1 MGQASRN
8 VVSMVTSDTTKVNA
22 TKRSKATSK
31 TNLVVLLVL
40 CLLTEGYAKTTLS
53 LPTRFRR
60 QVDEEKEEDDFGTI
74 LTRFLTA
81 DAETQQDYIRYGLE
95 LAEYHLLESYD
106 GVKDKTDETDRVFLE
121 SVQSVIDAVRQIN
134 TDPARTPTALAELA
148 TNPDNLLLFTSLVV
162 TTVFVAQLSSFVLF
176 GTSLSAPLQE
186 NTETGPVSGLLGVM
200 MELFNIFPNLLAA
213 FADIVG
219 DIARGSEDEADD
231 DEDDDDAEDTTNTN
245 KLFIEPTNEDAI
257 NEDGEDKVEDMEEG
271 SGAAPG
277 GLFDPLLNI
286 LASFFPPTRDG
297 DGDAEE
303 EGSGSGDGEEE
314 EEDNDIHI
322 GVDVEPGSL
331 LDMIINLIPGEG
343 ERDEDME
350 DTTETDGGEGTTLS
364 PEEEEEGATFG
375 GISVS
380 LAPIDLAN
388 IFVQVQQIV
397 GMNCTCAEG
406 MTEEMITNTTMRL
419 LNESLEEAKRM
430 RLYSSLDTSSYSSLN
445 DEEGGSKKDGARS
458 RAPKRGKL
466 SEKKKT
472 KKGGKGRKKMW
483 QPRNPKSLKQES

>member
-1 MGQASRN
+1 MGLASRN
-8 VVSMVTSDTTKVNA
+8 NLLKMTTDNANRSNAARRTKATTK
-22 TKRSKATSK
+22 TG
-31 TNLVVLLVL
+31 LVSLLVL
-40 CLLTEGYAKTTLS
+40 CLLTEGYAKTTLN

-60 QVDEEKEEDDFGTI
+60 QLDEEEQAEDDFGTV

-121 SVQSVIDAVRQIN
+121 SVQSVIDALRQIN

-186 NTETGPVSGLLGVM
+186 NTESGPVSGLLGVM
-200 MELFNIFPNLLAA
+200 MELFNVFPNLLAA

-219 DIARGSEDEADD
+219 DIARGS
-231 DEDDDDAEDTTNTN
+231 DEDEDTTNTN
-245 KLFIEPTNEDAI
+245 KLFIESTNEDVNK
-257 NEDGEDKVEDMEEG
+257 NEDGEDG
-271 SGAAPG
+271 SGSGEAPA
-277 GLFDPLLNI
+277 GLFDPILNM
-286 LASFFPPTRDG
+286 LANIFPPTRQG
-297 DGDAEE
+297 DEDDE

-314 EEDNDIHI
+314 VDNDIHI

-331 LDMIINLIPGEG
+331 LDMIINLIPGDE
-343 ERDEDME
+343 ERDEDDAE
-350 DTTETDGGEGTTLS
+350 NTTEMGEMTTLS
-364 PEEEEEGATFG
+364 PEGEETIG

-406 MTEEMITNTTMRL
+406 MTEEMITNTTMRV

-430 RLYSSLDTSSYSSLN
+430 RLYSSLN
-445 DEEGGSKKDGARS
+445 DEVGDSKIAKVRS
-458 RAPKRGKL
+458 PKRGKL

-472 KKGGKGRKKMW
+472 KKGG
-483 QPRNPKSLKQES
+483 

>member
-8 VVSMVTSDTTKVNA
+8 VVSMVTTKVNA

-53 LPTRFRR
+53 LPARIRR

-186 NTETGPVSGLLGVM
+186 NTEAGPVSGLLGIM

-213 FADIVG
+213 FAELIG
-219 DIARGSEDEADD
+219 DIARGSDED
-231 DEDDDDAEDTTNTN
+231 DEDEDDAEDTTNTN
-245 KLFIEPTNEDAI
+245 KLFIESTNEDVNK
-257 NEDGEDKVEDMEEG
+257 NEDGEDG
-271 SGAAPG
+271 SGSGEAPA
-277 GLFDPLLNI
+277 GLFDPILNM
-286 LASFFPPTRDG
+286 LANIFPPTRQG
-297 DGDAEE
+297 DEDDE

-314 EEDNDIHI
+314 VDNDIHI

-331 LDMIINLIPGEG
+331 LDMIINLIPGDE
-343 ERDEDME
+343 ERDEDDAE
-350 DTTETDGGEGTTLS
+350 NTTEMGEMTTLS
-364 PEEEEEGATFG
+364 PEGEETIG

-430 RLYSSLDTSSYSSLN
+430 RLYSSLDSSYSSLN
-445 DEEGGSKKDGARS
+445 DEVGDSKIAKVRS
-458 RAPKRGKL
+458 PKRGKL

-472 KKGGKGRKKMW
+472 KKGGGRKKMW
-483 QPRNPKSLKQES
+483 QPRAPKSLK

>member
-53 LPTRFRR
+53 LPARIRR
-60 QVDEEKEEDDFGTI
+60 QVDEEKEEEDFGTI

-186 NTETGPVSGLLGVM
+186 NTESGPVSGLLGVM
-200 MELFNIFPNLLAA
+200 MELFNVFPNLLAA

-219 DIARGSEDEADD
+219 DIARGSDED
-231 DEDDDDAEDTTNTN
+231 DEDEDDAEDTTNTN
-245 KLFIEPTNEDAI
+245 KLFIESTNEDVNK
-257 NEDGEDKVEDMEEG
+257 NEDGEDG
-271 SGAAPG
+271 SGSGEAPA
-277 GLFDPLLNI
+277 GLFDPILNM
-286 LASFFPPTRDG
+286 LANIFPPTRQG
-297 DGDAEE
+297 DEDDE

-314 EEDNDIHI
+314 VDNDIHI

-331 LDMIINLIPGEG
+331 LDMIINLIPGDE
-343 ERDEDME
+343 ERDEDDAE
-350 DTTETDGGEGTTLS
+350 NTTEMGDMTTLS
-364 PEEEEEGATFG
+364 PEGEETIG

-430 RLYSSLDTSSYSSLN
+430 RLYSSLDSSYSSLK
-445 DEEGGSKKDGARS
+445 EEDGDSKIAKVRS
-458 RAPKRGKL
+458 PKRGKL

-472 KKGGKGRKKMW
+472 KKGGGRKKMW
-483 QPRNPKSLKQES
+483 QPRAPKSLK

>member
-1 MGQASRN
+1 MGTDNANKSNAARR
-8 VVSMVTSDTTKVNA
+8 TKATTK
-22 TKRSKATSK
+22 TG
-31 TNLVVLLVL
+31 LVSLLVL
-40 CLLTEGYAKTTLS
+40 CLLTEGYAKTTLN
-53 LPTRFRR
+53 LPTKFRR
-60 QVDEEKEEDDFGTI
+60 QVDEEEQAEDDFGTI

-186 NTETGPVSGLLGVM
+186 NTEAGPVSGLLGIM
-200 MELFNIFPNLLAA
+200 MELFNIFPNLFAA
-213 FADIVG
+213 FAELIG
-219 DIARGSEDEADD
+219 NIARGSEDEADD
-231 DEDDDDAEDTTNTN
+231 DEDDAEDTTNVN
-245 KLFIEPTNEDAI
+245 KFFIDPTDEDAA
-257 NEDGEDKVEDMEEG
+257 NDADGEDEEEDMEEG
-271 SGAAPG
+271 SGEAPG
-277 GLFDPLLNI
+277 GLFDPILNI
-286 LASFFPPTRDG
+286 LASIFPPTRDG

-303 EGSGSGDGEEE
+303 GSGSGDGEVE

-331 LDMIINLIPGEG
+331 LDMIINLIPGEE
-343 ERDEDME
+343 ERDENAE
-350 DTTETDGGEGTTLS
+350 DTTEMDGGEVTTLS
-364 PEEEEEGATFG
+364 PEQGGPTFG

-397 GMNCTCAEG
+397 GMNCTCSEG

-445 DEEGGSKKDGARS
+445 DEDGGSKKDGARS

-472 KKGGKGRKKMW
+472 KKGGRKKMW
-483 QPRNPKSLKQES
+483 QPRTPKSLK

>member
-1 MGQASRN
+1 MGTDNANRSNAARR
-8 VVSMVTSDTTKVNA
+8 TKATTK
-22 TKRSKATSK
+22 TG
-31 TNLVVLLVL
+31 LVSLLVL
-40 CLLTEGYAKTTLS
+40 CLLTEGYAKTTLN
-53 LPTRFRR
+53 LPTKFRR
-60 QVDEEKEEDDFGTI
+60 QVDEEEQAEDDFGTV

-176 GTSLSAPLQE
+176 GSSLSAPLQE
-186 NTETGPVSGLLGVM
+186 DAGPVSGLLGIM
-200 MELFNIFPNLLAA
+200 MELFNVFPNLLATIG
-213 FADIVG
+213 DIVG
-219 DIARGSEDEADD
+219 NIARGSN
-231 DEDDDDAEDTTNTN
+231 DEDDEEEDD
-245 KLFIEPTNEDAI
+245 
-257 NEDGEDKVEDMEEG
+257 EEG
-271 SGAAPG
+271 STD
-277 GLFDPLLNI
+277 GLF
-286 LASFFPPTRDG
+286 
-297 DGDAEE
+297 AEE
-303 EGSGSGDGEEE
+303 ADEENDEEMEEEEGSGDGEEE

-331 LDMIINLIPGEG
+331 LDIIINLIPGEE
-343 ERDEDME
+343 ERDENAE
-350 DTTETDGGEGTTLS
+350 DTTEMDGAEVTTLS
-364 PEEEEEGATFG
+364 PEEGGPTFG

-397 GMNCTCAEG
+397 GMNCTCSEG

-430 RLYSSLDTSSYSSLN
+430 RLYSSLDSSSYSSLK
-445 DEEGGSKKDGARS
+445 DDVVGDSKKVGGRS

-472 KKGGKGRKKMW
+472 KKGGRKKMW
-483 QPRNPKSLKQES
+483 QPRSPKSLN

>member
-1 MGQASRN
+1 MGQSSGSMGQASRN

-40 CLLTEGYAKTTLS
+40 CLLTEGYAKTTLT
-53 LPTRFRR
+53 LPARIRR

-186 NTETGPVSGLLGVM
+186 NTESGPVSGLLGVM
-200 MELFNIFPNLLAA
+200 MELFNVFPNLLAA

-219 DIARGSEDEADD
+219 DIARGSDED
-231 DEDDDDAEDTTNTN
+231 DEDEDDAEDTTNTN
-245 KLFIEPTNEDAI
+245 KLFIESTNEDVNK
-257 NEDGEDKVEDMEEG
+257 NEDGEDG
-271 SGAAPG
+271 SGSGEAPA
-277 GLFDPLLNI
+277 GLFDPILNM
-286 LASFFPPTRDG
+286 LANIFPPTRQG
-297 DGDAEE
+297 DEDDE

-314 EEDNDIHI
+314 VDNDIHI

-331 LDMIINLIPGEG
+331 LDMIINLIPGDE
-343 ERDEDME
+343 ERDEDDAE
-350 DTTETDGGEGTTLS
+350 NTTEMGDMTTLS
-364 PEEEEEGATFG
+364 PEGEETIG

-430 RLYSSLDTSSYSSLN
+430 RLYSSLDSSYSSLN
-445 DEEGGSKKDGARS
+445 DEVGDSKIAKVRS
-458 RAPKRGKL
+458 PKRGKL

-472 KKGGKGRKKMW
+472 KKGGGRKKMW
-483 QPRNPKSLKQES
+483 QPRAPKSLK

>member
-1 MGQASRN
+1 MGLASNNLPKMTTDNANRSN
-8 VVSMVTSDTTKVNA
+8 AARRTKATTK
-22 TKRSKATSK
+22 TG
-31 TNLVVLLVL
+31 LVSLLVL
-40 CLLTEGYAKTTLS
+40 CLLTEGYAKTTLN

-60 QVDEEKEEDDFGTI
+60 QVDDEEQAEDDFGTV

-121 SVQSVIDAVRQIN
+121 SVQSVIDALRQIN

-176 GTSLSAPLQE
+176 GSSLSAPLQE
-186 NTETGPVSGLLGVM
+186 EDAGPVSGLLGIM
-200 MELFNIFPNLLAA
+200 MELFNVFPNLLATIG
-213 FADIVG
+213 DIVG
-219 DIARGSEDEADD
+219 NIARGSN
-231 DEDDDDAEDTTNTN
+231 DEDDEEEDD
-245 KLFIEPTNEDAI
+245 
-257 NEDGEDKVEDMEEG
+257 EEG
-271 SGAAPG
+271 STDGLFAEEADEENDEEMEEEDGSGDEQG
-277 GLFDPLLNI
+277 GLFDPLLNM
-286 LASFFPPTRDG
+286 LASIFPTPTRNG
-297 DGDAEE
+297 DEMADED
-303 EGSGSGDGEEE
+303 GSGSGDGEEE
-314 EEDNDIHI
+314 EVDNDIHI

-331 LDMIINLIPGEG
+331 LDIIINLIPGEE
-343 ERDEDME
+343 ERDENTE
-350 DTTETDGGEGTTLS
+350 DTTEMDGAEVTTLS
-364 PEEEEEGATFG
+364 PEEGGPTFG

-397 GMNCTCAEG
+397 GMNCTCSEG

-430 RLYSSLDTSSYSSLN
+430 RLYSSLDTSSYSSLK
-445 DEEGGSKKDGARS
+445 DDVVGDSKKVGGRS

-472 KKGGKGRKKMW
+472 KKGGRKKMW
-483 QPRNPKSLKQES
+483 QPRSPKSLN

>member
-1 MGQASRN
+1 MGTDNANKSNAARR
-8 VVSMVTSDTTKVNA
+8 TKATTK
-22 TKRSKATSK
+22 TG
-31 TNLVVLLVL
+31 LVSLLVL
-40 CLLTEGYAKTTLS
+40 CLLTEGYAKTTLN

-60 QVDEEKEEDDFGTI
+60 QVDEEEQVEGDFGTI

-106 GVKDKTDETDRVFLE
+106 GVKDKTDETARVFLE
-121 SVQSVIDAVRQIN
+121 SVQSVIDALRQIN

-176 GTSLSAPLQE
+176 GSSLSAPLQE
-186 NTETGPVSGLLGVM
+186 DAGPVSGLLGIM
-200 MELFNIFPNLLAA
+200 MELFNVFPNLLATIG
-213 FADIVG
+213 DIVG
-219 DIARGSEDEADD
+219 NIARGSNDEED
-231 DEDDDDAEDTTNTN
+231 DEEDD
-245 KLFIEPTNEDAI
+245 
-257 NEDGEDKVEDMEEG
+257 EEG
-271 SGAAPG
+271 STDGLFAEEAEEENDEEMEEEDGSGDEQG
-277 GLFDPLLNI
+277 GLFDPLLNM
-286 LASFFPPTRDG
+286 LASIFPNPTRDG
-297 DGDAEE
+297 EADTDRD
-303 EGSGSGDGEEE
+303 GSGSGDGEEE
-314 EEDNDIHI
+314 EVDNDIHI

-331 LDMIINLIPGEG
+331 LDIIINLIPGEE
-343 ERDEDME
+343 ERDENAE
-350 DTTETDGGEGTTLS
+350 DTTEMDGAEVTTLS
-364 PEEEEEGATFG
+364 PEEGGPTFG

-397 GMNCTCAEG
+397 GMNCTCSEG

-430 RLYSSLDTSSYSSLN
+430 RLYSSLDSSYSSLK
-445 DEEGGSKKDGARS
+445 EEDGGSSKKDGARS

-472 KKGGKGRKKMW
+472 KKGGRKKMW
-483 QPRNPKSLKQES
+483 PRTPKSLK

>member
-1 MGQASRN
+1 MGTDNANRSNAARR
-8 VVSMVTSDTTKVNA
+8 TKATTK
-22 TKRSKATSK
+22 TG
-31 TNLVVLLVL
+31 LVSLLVL
-40 CLLTEGYAKTTLS
+40 CLLTEGYAKTTLN
-53 LPTRFRR
+53 LPTKFRR
-60 QVDEEKEEDDFGTI
+60 QVDEEEQAEDDFGTV

-121 SVQSVIDAVRQIN
+121 SVQSVIEAVRQIN

-176 GTSLSAPLQE
+176 GSSLSAPLQE
-186 NTETGPVSGLLGVM
+186 DAGPVSGLLGIM
-200 MELFNIFPNLLAA
+200 MELFNVFPNLLATIG
-213 FADIVG
+213 DIVG
-219 DIARGSEDEADD
+219 NIARGSN
-231 DEDDDDAEDTTNTN
+231 DEDDDME
-245 KLFIEPTNEDAI
+245 E
-257 NEDGEDKVEDMEEG
+257 EDG
-271 SGAAPG
+271 SGDDQG
-277 GLFDPLLNI
+277 GLFDPLLNM
-286 LASFFPPTRDG
+286 LASIFPNPTRDG
-297 DGDAEE
+297 DTEADED
-303 EGSGSGDGEEE
+303 GSGSGDGEEE
-314 EEDNDIHI
+314 EVDNDIHI

-331 LDMIINLIPGEG
+331 LDIIINLIPGEE
-343 ERDEDME
+343 ERDENAE
-350 DTTETDGGEGTTLS
+350 DTTEMDGGEVTTLS
-364 PEEEEEGATFG
+364 PEQGGPTFG

-397 GMNCTCAEG
+397 GMNCTCSEG

-445 DEEGGSKKDGARS
+445 DEDGGSKKDGARS

-472 KKGGKGRKKMW
+472 KKGGRKKMW
-483 QPRNPKSLKQES
+483 QPRTPKSLK

>member
-1 MGQASRN
+1 MGQSCGGMGLASRN
-8 VVSMVTSDTTKVNA
+8 NLPKMTTDNANRSNAIRRTKTGLVS
-22 TKRSKATSK
+22 
-31 TNLVVLLVL
+31 LLVL
-40 CLLTEGYAKTTLS
+40 CLLTEGYAKTTLN

-60 QVDEEKEEDDFGTI
+60 QVDEEEQAEDDFGTV

-121 SVQSVIDAVRQIN
+121 SVQSVIDALRQIN

-176 GTSLSAPLQE
+176 GSSLSAPLQE
-186 NTETGPVSGLLGVM
+186 DAGPVSGLLGIM
-200 MELFNIFPNLLAA
+200 MELFNVFPNLLATIG
-213 FADIVG
+213 DIVG
-219 DIARGSEDEADD
+219 NIARGSKE
-231 DEDDDDAEDTTNTN
+231 EDD
-245 KLFIEPTNEDAI
+245 
-257 NEDGEDKVEDMEEG
+257 EEG
-271 SGAAPG
+271 STDGLFAEEADEENDEEMEEEDGSGDEQG
-277 GLFDPLLNI
+277 GLFDPLLNM
-286 LASFFPPTRDG
+286 LANIFPNPTRNG
-297 DGDAEE
+297 EADADED
-303 EGSGSGDGEEE
+303 GSGSGDGEEE
-314 EEDNDIHI
+314 EVDNDIHI

-331 LDMIINLIPGEG
+331 LDIIINLIPGEE
-343 ERDEDME
+343 ERDENAE
-350 DTTETDGGEGTTLS
+350 DTTEMDGAEVTTLS
-364 PEEEEEGATFG
+364 PEEGGPTFG

-388 IFVQVQQIV
+388 IFVRVQQIV
-397 GMNCTCAEG
+397 GMNCTCSEG

-419 LNESLEEAKRM
+419 H
-430 RLYSSLDTSSYSSLN
+430 SSLDTSSYSSLK
-445 DEEGGSKKDGARS
+445 DDVVGDSKKVGGRS

-472 KKGGKGRKKMW
+472 KKGGRKKMW
-483 QPRNPKSLKQES
+483 QPRSPKSLN

>member
-1 MGQASRN
+1 MGLASRN
-8 VVSMVTSDTTKVNA
+8 NLPKMTTDNANKSNAARRTKATTK
-22 TKRSKATSK
+22 TG
-31 TNLVVLLVL
+31 LVSLLVL
-40 CLLTEGYAKTTLS
+40 CLLTEGYAKTTLN

-60 QVDEEKEEDDFGTI
+60 QVDEEEQAEDDFGTI

-121 SVQSVIDAVRQIN
+121 SVQSVIDALRQIN

-176 GTSLSAPLQE
+176 GSSLSAPLQDQE
-186 NTETGPVSGLLGVM
+186 DAGPVSGLLGIM
-200 MELFNIFPNLLAA
+200 MELFNVFPNLLATIG
-213 FADIVG
+213 DIVG
-219 DIARGSEDEADD
+219 NIARGSN
-231 DEDDDDAEDTTNTN
+231 DEDDEEEDD
-245 KLFIEPTNEDAI
+245 
-257 NEDGEDKVEDMEEG
+257 EEG
-271 SGAAPG
+271 STD
-277 GLFDPLLNI
+277 GLF
-286 LASFFPPTRDG
+286 AE
-297 DGDAEE
+297 DADED
-303 EGSGSGDGEEE
+303 GSGSGDGEEE
-314 EEDNDIHI
+314 EVDNDIHI

-331 LDMIINLIPGEG
+331 LDIIINLIPGEE
-343 ERDEDME
+343 ERDENAE
-350 DTTETDGGEGTTLS
+350 DTTEMDGAEVTTLS
-364 PEEEEEGATFG
+364 PEEGGPTFG

-397 GMNCTCAEG
+397 GMNCTCSEG

-430 RLYSSLDTSSYSSLN
+430 RLYSSLDSSSYSSLK
-445 DEEGGSKKDGARS
+445 DDVVGDSKKVGGRS

-472 KKGGKGRKKMW
+472 KKGGRKKMW
-483 QPRNPKSLKQES
+483 QPRSPKSLN

>member
-1 MGQASRN
+1 MGQSSGSMGQASRN

-40 CLLTEGYAKTTLS
+40 CLLTEGYAKTTLT
-53 LPTRFRR
+53 LPARIRR

-186 NTETGPVSGLLGVM
+186 NTESGPVSGLLGVM
-200 MELFNIFPNLLAA
+200 MELFNVFPNLLAA

-219 DIARGSEDEADD
+219 DIARGSDED
-231 DEDDDDAEDTTNTN
+231 DEDEDDAEDTTNTN
-245 KLFIEPTNEDAI
+245 KLFIESTNEDVNK
-257 NEDGEDKVEDMEEG
+257 NEDGEDG
-271 SGAAPG
+271 SGSGEAPA
-277 GLFDPLLNI
+277 GLFDPILNM
-286 LASFFPPTRDG
+286 LANIFPPTRQG
-297 DGDAEE
+297 DEDDE

-314 EEDNDIHI
+314 VDNDIHI

-331 LDMIINLIPGEG
+331 LDMIINLIPGDE
-343 ERDEDME
+343 ERDEDDAE
-350 DTTETDGGEGTTLS
+350 NTTEMGEMTTLS
-364 PEEEEEGATFG
+364 PEGEETIG

-430 RLYSSLDTSSYSSLN
+430 RLYSSLDSSYSSLN
-445 DEEGGSKKDGARS
+445 DEVGDSKIAKVRS
-458 RAPKRGKL
+458 PKRGKL

-472 KKGGKGRKKMW
+472 KKGGGRKKMW
-483 QPRNPKSLKQES
+483 QPRAPKSLK

>member
-1 MGQASRN
+1 MGSPGVAQSSGSIGQVSRN
-8 VVSMVTSDTTKVNA
+8 VVSMMTTDTTKVNA
-22 TKRSKATSK
+22 SRAKASKAKTSR
-31 TNLVVLLVL
+31 TSLVVLLVL
-40 CLLTEGYAKTTLS
+40 CLLTEGYAKTTLT
-53 LPTRFRR
+53 LPTRIRR
-60 QVDEEKEEDDFGTI
+60 QVEEEQAEDDFGTI

-121 SVQSVIDAVRQIN
+121 SVQSVIDALRQIN

-176 GTSLSAPLQE
+176 GSSLSAPLQE
-186 NTETGPVSGLLGVM
+186 DAGPVSGLLGIM
-200 MELFNIFPNLLAA
+200 MELFNVFPNLLATIG
-213 FADIVG
+213 DIVG
-219 DIARGSEDEADD
+219 NIARGSNNED
-231 DEDDDDAEDTTNTN
+231 DEEEDD
-245 KLFIEPTNEDAI
+245 
-257 NEDGEDKVEDMEEG
+257 EEG
-271 SGAAPG
+271 STDGLFAEEAEEENDEEMEEEDGSGDEQG
-277 GLFDPLLNI
+277 GLFDPLLNM
-286 LASFFPPTRDG
+286 LASIFPPTRNG
-297 DGDAEE
+297 EADADED
-303 EGSGSGDGEEE
+303 GSGSGDGEV
-314 EEDNDIHI
+314 EDNDIHI

-331 LDMIINLIPGEG
+331 LDIIINLIPGEE
-343 ERDEDME
+343 ERDENAE
-350 DTTETDGGEGTTLS
+350 DTTEMDGAEVTTLS
-364 PEEEEEGATFG
+364 PEEGGPTFG

-397 GMNCTCAEG
+397 GMNCTCSEG

-430 RLYSSLDTSSYSSLN
+430 RLYSSLDSSSYSSLK
-445 DEEGGSKKDGARS
+445 DDMVGDSKKVGGRS
-458 RAPKRGKL
+458 RAPKRGKF

-472 KKGGKGRKKMW
+472 KKGGRKKMW
-483 QPRNPKSLKQES
+483 QPRSPKSLN

>member
-40 CLLTEGYAKTTLS
+40 CLLTEGYAKTTLT
-53 LPTRFRR
+53 LPARIRR

-186 NTETGPVSGLLGVM
+186 NTESGPVSGLLGVM
-200 MELFNIFPNLLAA
+200 MELFNVFPNLLAA

-219 DIARGSEDEADD
+219 DIARGSDED
-231 DEDDDDAEDTTNTN
+231 DEDEDDAEDTTNTN
-245 KLFIEPTNEDAI
+245 KLFIESTNEDVNK
-257 NEDGEDKVEDMEEG
+257 NEDGEDG
-271 SGAAPG
+271 SGSGEAPA
-277 GLFDPLLNI
+277 GLFDPILNM
-286 LASFFPPTRDG
+286 LANIFPPTRQG
-297 DGDAEE
+297 DEDDE

-314 EEDNDIHI
+314 VDNDIHI

-331 LDMIINLIPGEG
+331 LDMIINLIPGDE
-343 ERDEDME
+343 ERDEDDAE
-350 DTTETDGGEGTTLS
+350 NTTEMGDMTTLS
-364 PEEEEEGATFG
+364 PEGEETIG

-419 LNESLEEAKRM
+419 LNESLEEAKRK
-430 RLYSSLDTSSYSSLN
+430 RLYSSLDSSYSSLN
-445 DEEGGSKKDGARS
+445 DEVGDSKIAKVRS
-458 RAPKRGKL
+458 PKRGKL

-472 KKGGKGRKKMW
+472 KKGGGRKKMW
-483 QPRNPKSLKQES
+483 QPRAPKGLK

>member
-40 CLLTEGYAKTTLS
+40 CLLTEGYAKTTLT
-53 LPTRFRR
+53 LPARIRR

-186 NTETGPVSGLLGVM
+186 NTESGPVSGLLGVM
-200 MELFNIFPNLLAA
+200 MELFNVFPNLLAA

-219 DIARGSEDEADD
+219 DIARGSDED
-231 DEDDDDAEDTTNTN
+231 DEDEDDAEDTTNTN
-245 KLFIEPTNEDAI
+245 KLFIESTNEDVNK
-257 NEDGEDKVEDMEEG
+257 NEDGEDG
-271 SGAAPG
+271 SGSGEAPA
-277 GLFDPLLNI
+277 GLFDPILNM
-286 LASFFPPTRDG
+286 LANIFPPTRQG
-297 DGDAEE
+297 DEDDE

-314 EEDNDIHI
+314 VDNDIHI

-331 LDMIINLIPGEG
+331 LDMIINLIPGDE
-343 ERDEDME
+343 ERDEDDAE
-350 DTTETDGGEGTTLS
+350 NTTEMGEMTTLS
-364 PEEEEEGATFG
+364 PEGEETIG

-430 RLYSSLDTSSYSSLN
+430 RLYSSLDSSYSSLK
-445 DEEGGSKKDGARS
+445 EEDGDSKIAKVRS
-458 RAPKRGKL
+458 PKRGKL

-472 KKGGKGRKKMW
+472 KKGGGRKKMW
-483 QPRNPKSLKQES
+483 QPRAPKSLK

>member
-1 MGQASRN
+1 MGQSCGSMGLASRN
-8 VVSMVTSDTTKVNA
+8 NLLKMTTDNDNRSNAARRTKATTK
-22 TKRSKATSK
+22 TG
-31 TNLVVLLVL
+31 LVSLLVL
-40 CLLTEGYAKTTLS
+40 CLLTEGYAKTTLN
-53 LPTRFRR
+53 LPTRFRS
-60 QVDEEKEEDDFGTI
+60 QVDEEEQVEDDFGTV

-121 SVQSVIDAVRQIN
+121 SVQSVIDALRQIN

-148 TNPDNLLLFTSLVV
+148 TNPDNVLLFTSLVV

-176 GTSLSAPLQE
+176 GSSLSAPLQE
-186 NTETGPVSGLLGVM
+186 DAGPVSGLLGIM
-200 MELFNIFPNLLAA
+200 MELFNVFPNLLATIG
-213 FADIVG
+213 DIVG
-219 DIARGSEDEADD
+219 NIARGSND
-231 DEDDDDAEDTTNTN
+231 
-245 KLFIEPTNEDAI
+245 
-257 NEDGEDKVEDMEEG
+257 EDGEEEADEENDEEMEEEDG
-271 SGAAPG
+271 SGDDQG

-286 LASFFPPTRDG
+286 LANIFPNPTRDG
-297 DGDAEE
+297 DSEADED
-303 EGSGSGDGEEE
+303 GSGSGDGEEE
-314 EEDNDIHI
+314 EVDNDIHI

-331 LDMIINLIPGEG
+331 LDVIINLIPGEE
-343 ERDEDME
+343 ERDENAE
-350 DTTETDGGEGTTLS
+350 DTTEMDGAEVTTMS
-364 PEEEEEGATFG
+364 PEEGGPTFG

-397 GMNCTCAEG
+397 GMNCTCSEG

-430 RLYSSLDTSSYSSLN
+430 RLYSSLDSSSYSSLK
-445 DEEGGSKKDGARS
+445 DDMVGDSKKVGGRS

-472 KKGGKGRKKMW
+472 KKGGRKKMW
-483 QPRNPKSLKQES
+483 QPRSPKSLN

>member
-40 CLLTEGYAKTTLS
+40 CLLTEGYAKTTLT
-53 LPTRFRR
+53 LPARIRR

-186 NTETGPVSGLLGVM
+186 NTESGPVSGLLGVM
-200 MELFNIFPNLLAA
+200 MELFNVFPNLLAA

-219 DIARGSEDEADD
+219 DIARGSDED
-231 DEDDDDAEDTTNTN
+231 DEDEDDAEDTTNTN
-245 KLFIEPTNEDAI
+245 KLFIESTNEDVNK
-257 NEDGEDKVEDMEEG
+257 NEDGEDG
-271 SGAAPG
+271 SGSGEAPA
-277 GLFDPLLNI
+277 GLFDPILNM
-286 LASFFPPTRDG
+286 LANIFPPTRQG
-297 DGDAEE
+297 DEDDE

-314 EEDNDIHI
+314 VDNDIHI

-331 LDMIINLIPGEG
+331 LDMIINLIPGDE
-343 ERDEDME
+343 ERDEDDAE
-350 DTTETDGGEGTTLS
+350 NTTEMGDMTTLS
-364 PEEEEEGATFG
+364 PEGEETIG

-430 RLYSSLDTSSYSSLN
+430 RLYSSLDSSYSSLN
-445 DEEGGSKKDGARS
+445 DEVGDSKIAKVRS
-458 RAPKRGKL
+458 PKRGKL

-472 KKGGKGRKKMW
+472 KKGGGRKKMW
-483 QPRNPKSLKQES
+483 QPRAPKSLK

>member
-1 MGQASRN
+1 MGTDNANKSNAARR
-8 VVSMVTSDTTKVNA
+8 TKATTK
-22 TKRSKATSK
+22 TG
-31 TNLVVLLVL
+31 LVSLLVL
-40 CLLTEGYAKTTLS
+40 CLLTEGYAKTTLN

-60 QVDEEKEEDDFGTI
+60 QVDEEEQAEDDFGTV

-121 SVQSVIDAVRQIN
+121 SVQSVIEAVRQIN

-186 NTETGPVSGLLGVM
+186 NTESGPVSGLLGVM
-200 MELFNIFPNLLAA
+200 MELFNVFPNLLAA

-219 DIARGSEDEADD
+219 DIARGSDED
-231 DEDDDDAEDTTNTN
+231 DEDEDDAEDTANTN
-245 KLFIEPTNEDAI
+245 KLFIESTNEDVNK
-257 NEDGEDKVEDMEEG
+257 NEDGEDG
-271 SGAAPG
+271 SGSGEAPA
-277 GLFDPLLNI
+277 GLFDPILNM
-286 LASFFPPTRDG
+286 LANIFPPTRQG
-297 DGDAEE
+297 DEDDE

-314 EEDNDIHI
+314 VDNDIHI

-331 LDMIINLIPGEG
+331 LDMIINLIPGDE
-343 ERDEDME
+343 ERDEDDAE
-350 DTTETDGGEGTTLS
+350 NTTEMGDMTTLS
-364 PEEEEEGATFG
+364 PEGEETIG

-397 GMNCTCAEG
+397 GMNCTCSEG

-430 RLYSSLDTSSYSSLN
+430 RLYSSLDSSSYSSLK
-445 DEEGGSKKDGARS
+445 DDVVGDSKKVGGRS

-472 KKGGKGRKKMW
+472 KKGGRKKMW
-483 QPRNPKSLKQES
+483 LPRSPKSLN